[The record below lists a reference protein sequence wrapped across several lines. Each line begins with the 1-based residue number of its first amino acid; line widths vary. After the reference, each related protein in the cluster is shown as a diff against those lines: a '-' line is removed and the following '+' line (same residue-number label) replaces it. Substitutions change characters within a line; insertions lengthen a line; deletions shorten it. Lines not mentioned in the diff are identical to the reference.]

1 MRRKSPL
8 LGAWLGAVLSLAC
21 GGSHPQESS
30 APAEESAASD
40 TSGDACAALSQSEI
54 EKTVGNPVLAGA
66 PFAGPEVCKWET
78 ENPDHVNVL
87 LTVRPKGS
95 TREEILCAGLR
106 QSGGQGESLSGLG
119 DVAFWKFSA
128 VGTMFNSGDLEACG
142 PRGFVS
148 ISLNGKA
155 DEAKLKQAAVAL
167 VGKVTGS

>member
-1 MRRKSPL
+1 VRRNRPL
-8 LGAWLGAVLSLAC
+8 LTAWIGAVLSLAC
-21 GGSHPQESS
+21 GGPPREEPS

-54 EKTVGNPVLAGA
+54 EEAVGNPVLAGA
-66 PFAGPEVCKWET
+66 PFAGPEVCDWDT
-78 ENPDHVNVL
+78 ENPDHVSVL

-106 QSGGQGESLSGLG
+106 SSGGEGESLSGIG
-119 DVAFWKFSA
+119 DVAFWKFS

-148 ISLNGKA
+148 ISLNGKT

-167 VGKVTGS
+167 VGRVIGS